1 MEAKTKKRVLKIVA
15 VFAALAVAIPMYG
28 YVLSKYWGWFIVP
41 VFKVEPIGLMQAYGL
56 YLAVHFLIGNKT
68 DGSSKKMSVKKSF
81 MLIPKVLL
89 LSSLFL
95 GFGWIIHLL
104 M

>member
-1 MEAKTKKRVLKIVA
+1 METKTKKRVLKIVA

-28 YVLSKYWGWFIVP
+28 YVVSKYWAWFIVP

-56 YLAVHFLIGNKT
+56 FLTAYLLIGNKT
-68 DGSSKKMSVKKSF
+68 NDKRRKMSLKKRF
-81 MLIPKVLL
+81 LLIPKLL
-89 LSSLFL
+89 LVGSLFL